1 MDQDLNYALVIV
13 VAAFA
18 VIIGLG
24 VIAIGA

>member
-1 MDQDLNYALVIV
+1 MDKDLNYTLMIV